1 MIIQCQLSSE
11 VKWNWLTQVHVKI
24 DDRIEMVVVT
34 CDLLCARAV
43 LSHFYSHCLYSAVRN
58 LRLEKCFNVDFGTQL
73 VLCDFKVV
81 LSFLLL
87 SLFL

>member
-1 MIIQCQLSSE
+1 M
-11 VKWNWLTQVHVKI
+11 KI

-43 LSHFYSHCLYSAVRN
+43 LSHFYSQCLYSAVRN
-58 LRLEKCFNVDFGTQL
+58 LRLEKYFYVDSGTQL

-81 LSFLLL
+81 FVLFAAVTVSVIDLCSK
-87 SLFL
+87 SLPRITRSR